1 MSKLLIV
8 ICTQAKTETEFQ
20 QQPIYQSLKKQYD
33 SNSSNIDFHVFRDNK
48 RGLSECYN
56 EILKDEKN
64 LNKTVLFVHDDV
76 VLEDLFLYEKLMASP
91 YSITGLAGA
100 KSFNK
105 QSSKLAWHICAR
117 REDHVGEVTHIGP
130 VGDRTIWTSVFGN
143 TNSRALV
150 IDGLFIACK
159 VKDLVEKE
167 LTFDENF
174 NFHFYDIAFC
184 LRANEKK
191 VTCGVLPIRAVH
203 YGLGDSMLTS
213 AWEEAD
219 IKFKETYCK

>member
-8 ICTQAKTETEFQ
+8 VCTQAKTEEEFQ
-20 QQPIYQSLKKQYD
+20 LLPIYPSLKKQYEA
-33 SNSSNIDFHVFRDNK
+33 NSPNIDFHVFRDNK

-56 EILKDEKN
+56 EVLKDPKN
-64 LNKTVLFVHDDV
+64 ADKIVLFVHDDV
-76 VLEDLFLYEKLMASP
+76 VLEDLFLYEKLLRSP

-105 QSSKLAWHICAR
+105 QSDKLAWHLSAPK
-117 REDHVGEVTHIGP
+117 EDYVGEVAH
-130 VGDRTIWTSVFGN
+130 VNFKNIWTTIFGP
-143 TNSRALV
+143 TDSRTLT

-159 VKDLVEKE
+159 VKELREKGLE
-167 LTFDENF
+167 FDENF

-191 VTCGVLPIRAVH
+191 VTCGVLPIRVIH
-203 YGLGDSMLTS
+203 YGLGDSMLTPD
-213 AWEEAD
+213 WEETN
-219 IKFKETYCK
+219 KRFKQIYCK